1 MPVKVV
7 LQRCGYHMH
16 IRSRTDV
23 PYPANLRLHIYI
35 VAEVNDQHIV
45 SISILLRPLLLLRS
59 RSVVDLLSE
68 GLHRIIFTSFG
79 ASIFHKRDQ
88 SEMVAFLAEPDVPIM
103 HFHTK
108 LLSRFHRKKKGR
120 YHFIIYNTYI
130 SLLFGGF
137 LNLFLHPVV
146 RKSD

>member
-1 MPVKVV
+1 MAIWLTLFSLSVRFRDLSYACEGCSAEMWLPYAHPFTH
-7 LQRCGYHMH
+7 R
-16 IRSRTDV
+16 RT

-88 SEMVAFLAEPDVPIM
+88 SEMVAFLAEPDVPWCPFRRSCISTPS
-103 HFHTK
+103 FYPDFTP
-108 LLSRFHRKKKGR
+108 KKAQIPF
-120 YHFIIYNTYI
+120 YHI
-130 SLLFGGF
+130 
-137 LNLFLHPVV
+137 
-146 RKSD
+146 